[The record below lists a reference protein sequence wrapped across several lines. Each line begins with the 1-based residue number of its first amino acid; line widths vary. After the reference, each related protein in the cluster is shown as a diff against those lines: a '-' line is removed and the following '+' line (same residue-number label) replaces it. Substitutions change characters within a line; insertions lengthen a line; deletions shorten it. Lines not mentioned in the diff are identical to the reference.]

1 MRLFILF
8 TFLLGSVASSAQ
20 NYYRL
25 KNDIP
30 VVSGGNTLLYPWAGG
45 LNFGVFSSVDLD
57 SDGLEDLFVYDRSN
71 NRSMAFINTGVG
83 GIDSYRYAP
92 EIAAQLPAL
101 RGWALFYD
109 YNCDGKADLF
119 TTGIANNGIM
129 QFRNDSQPGSVL
141 FTVVDSMM
149 MADYGGGPPAGIFA
163 SGFLMPHFNDIDGDG
178 DMDVLG
184 QQFFCVGT
192 FAYYRNLSM
201 DNYGVCDSLNKHV
214 LQTYAWGN
222 FTLRSGTYNNVA
234 VGQYH
239 ISCFQAVPP
248 EGMFGYEL
256 ALQDDT
262 YAGIYTLDI
271 DDDGD
276 MEALI
281 GDSGARNSLLVINGG
296 TSVSADM
303 DSQDTLFPAYD
314 TPIRMNAFT
323 THAFI
328 DADHDGIK
336 DLIVGHNEFENKR
349 GTLFYKNTG
358 TNNLPVFDFVKD
370 GFLQDDMIDVGEG
383 AVPVFFDA
391 DADGL
396 LDLIIGNVKSADTS
410 GVENHGLTY
419 YRNTGTTT
427 DPAFELITED
437 YAGLSGYPLTGPLV
451 PAFGDLDGDGDSDML
466 IGWQSGELYRFENTA
481 GIGMPA
487 SFSFVAASYFGID
500 VGNFSFPQLV
510 DLNRDGKTDLV
521 IGKKSGVIA
530 YYENVGSAASPFF
543 LSQPTKDTLG
553 GINVQTTGYIDGYS
567 VPYVFEDS
575 GEYKMFVGCMKGD
588 VYRFGN
594 IDGNILGNFLLEDT
608 LISVYQGVKTTFNIS
623 VSGGD
628 IDADGNVD
636 MLVGLYGGGIQIYV
650 HDTVTTG
657 IKDISLD
664 PEFRIYPNPVT
675 SSFHIKINNE
685 KASRNYLLR
694 ISDSFG
700 RVLSETK
707 NFKSHNEISTQNLSP
722 GLYLV
727 SLINEDRIST
737 QRIIVIN

>member
-1 MRLFILF
+1 MRFFIL
-8 TFLLGSVASSAQ
+8 LLGFLCSISAFAQ

-45 LNFGVFSSVDLD
+45 LNFGVFSAVDLD

-71 NRSMAFINTGVG
+71 NRSMVFVNTGAG
-83 GIDSYRYAP
+83 GLTAYRYAP
-92 EIAAQLPAL
+92 EIAQALPPL

-119 TTGIANNGIM
+119 TTGVSNNGIM
-129 QFRNDSQPGSVL
+129 QFRNDSQPGSIL

-192 FAYYRNLSM
+192 FAYYKNLSM
-201 DNYGVCDSLNKHV
+201 ENYGVCDSLNKHV

-222 FTLRSGTYNNVA
+222 FALRSGAYPNVA

-248 EGMFGYEL
+248 DDMFGYEL
-256 ALQDDT
+256 AVQDDT
-262 YAGIYTLDI
+262 YAGIYTIDI

-281 GDSGARNSLLVINGG
+281 GDSGARNSLMVFNNG
-296 TSVSADM
+296 TPFSADM
-303 DSQDTLFPAYD
+303 DSQDTLFPSYN
-314 TPIRMNAFT
+314 TPINMNSFT

-328 DADHDGIK
+328 DVDHDGVK

-358 TNNLPVFDFVKD
+358 TNSLPVFDFIND
-370 GFLQDDMIDVGEG
+370 SFLQADMIDVGEG
-383 AVPVFFDA
+383 AVPVFFDV

-396 LDLIIGNVKSADTS
+396 LDLIIGNLKSADST
-410 GVENHGLTY
+410 GIEAHGLTY
-419 YRNTGTTT
+419 FRNTGTLADPSFEYIT
-427 DPAFELITED
+427 DD
-437 YAGLSGYPLTGPLV
+437 YAGLSSFPLTGPLC

-466 IGWQSGELYRFENTA
+466 IGWQSGELYHFENTA
-481 GIGMPA
+481 GAGMPA
-487 SFSFVAASYFGID
+487 IFNFVSASYFGID

-521 IGKKSGVIA
+521 IGKKSGLIA
-530 YYENVGSAASPFF
+530 YYENVGSAASPVF
-543 LSQPTKDTLG
+543 SAQPTKDTLG
-553 GINVQTTGYIDGYS
+553 GINVQTIGYIDGYS
-567 VPYVFEDS
+567 VPFIFEQS
-575 GEYKMFVGCMKGD
+575 GEYKMLVACMKGD
-588 VYRFGN
+588 IYRFGN
-594 IDGNILGNFLLEDT
+594 IDGNILGNYLPEDT
-608 LISVYQGVKTTFNIS
+608 VISIYQGVKTTFNIS

-628 IDADGNVD
+628 IDNDGHSD
-636 MLVGLYGGGIQIYV
+636 MLVGLYGGGMQIYV
-650 HDTVTTG
+650 YDTVTAG
-657 IKDISLD
+657 INEISSEPL
-664 PEFRIYPNPVT
+664 FRIYPNPA
-675 SSFHIKINNE
+675 SLSFRIQINN
-685 KASRNYLLR
+685 KKTLNNSFVR

-700 RVLSETK
+700 RILKEKKLLSPSDE
-707 NFKSHNEISTQNLSP
+707 FSLQHLSP

-727 SLINEDRIST
+727 SLIDGDQVST
-737 QRIIVIN
+737 QRIVKIH